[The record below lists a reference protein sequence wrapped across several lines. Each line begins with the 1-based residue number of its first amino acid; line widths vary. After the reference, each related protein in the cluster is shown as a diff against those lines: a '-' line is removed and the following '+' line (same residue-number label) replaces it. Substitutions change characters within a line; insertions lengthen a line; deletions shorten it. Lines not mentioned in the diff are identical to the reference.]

1 MWWKEPPDLKHNICA
16 GHYEIFIFQN
26 VGLYLFIYFFLF
38 QIKSKHGPVEWTPQK
53 IPSVLQNVTNGG
65 EKKKNPSTALQKK
78 IKLSW
83 FASKAGAGKGKK
95 LFLVE
100 GISF

>member
-26 VGLYLFIYFFLF
+26 VGLYLFISFSNERVNTVLLNGLRRRYHLF
-38 QIKSKHGPVEWTPQK
+38 YKMSQM
-53 IPSVLQNVTNGG
+53 GG
-65 EKKKNPSTALQKK
+65 RKKKEKSLDRLTKE

-83 FASKAGAGKGKK
+83 FASNAGAGKGKK